1 MVGSGRR
8 LLRACV
14 LIALMAAVGG
24 NQRQQQALLQGA
36 QDQAVMRGF
45 FAPKK
50 ESMLG
55 KRSPAEREEY
65 ISQIEDAEFAAMRDM
80 MAVSQALQ
88 GEVSP
93 RVKVEV
99 YTAAGCGEC
108 RKVFHA
114 AISKV
119 LQKEG
124 MLNIVDLNMVL
135 WGDGD
140 VLDPNG
146 AKVSMTPG
154 TQFPPTVSF
163 SCRTHGDHNCDGN
176 AWESCLMSKYP
187 DEGAYFPVLN
197 CIEGRA
203 CAGIIYICLCVCVC
217 VCCGMCVCVCVCVCE
232 CVCVS
237 TTCTPRSLST
247 NTNLRRIYMY
257 MYI

>member
-8 LLRACV
+8 LLRTCI

-36 QDQAVMRGF
+36 QDQVVMRGVS
-45 FAPKK
+45 APEQ

-88 GEVSP
+88 GVVSP

-114 AISKV
+114 AIAKV

-146 AKVSMTPG
+146 AKVSMTPD

-203 CAGIIYICLCVCVC
+203 CAGIIYIYVCEYIYTYAAA
-217 VCCGMCVCVCVCVCE
+217 CVCVCVCV
-232 CVCVS
+232 
-237 TTCTPRSLST
+237 
-247 NTNLRRIYMY
+247 
-257 MYI
+257 